1 MWLGKFC
8 HMLQIFFKTWKK
20 TQRLIGME
28 KRMKIQKYVLL
39 SIETFS
45 KEESS
50 GFLAELTH
58 TVTYMAD

>member
-1 MWLGKFC
+1 M
-8 HMLQIFFKTWKK
+8 
-20 TQRLIGME
+20 LIGME

-50 GFLAELTH
+50 CFLAELTQSG
-58 TVTYMAD
+58 TWQTR